1 MRQLH
6 KRITTGGLSSFL
18 IFLLLNL
25 SACNSQKSE
34 IEFALKEAGKNRGE
48 LEAVLSHYTRLNDT
62 LKLKAAQY
70 LIQYMPH
77 HYSYGVDIRD
87 YYHAIDSVVA
97 LSDNKLEQEKHI
109 KLLRLRFENR
119 YRKYRD
125 IEVITADFLIQSID
139 AAFKQWQQGK
149 WAAHLNFD
157 EFCEYLLPYKCF
169 EGQPLEDWRS
179 AYYDLCKGDIDKAY
193 LCDDYEQSSFFAAT
207 EVNRQMKEAT
217 PQSFGLLTTLPIY
230 DPGIIIKLPF
240 AYCSTYCQGCVLTMR
255 SKGIPVAY
263 DFTPHWSNRSNGHS
277 WNTVYTSRFGNLEFA
292 PHETDPGSVHYP
304 YLKMPK
310 IFRSVYKPNEE
321 YLEIASRKYIPPEI
335 RNIFIRDVTAE
346 YMPTLDVQINLKQAL
361 PNDQYP
367 FIAVYGGEDWQPV
380 YWGKMSGRNVT
391 FERMGL
397 NTYYMAF
404 AYDTKGDRFPI
415 CKPFEVTLSKQ
426 IQFME
431 LDTSSFRT
439 IRLTRKFPQGDNIFS
454 IHEQIAGGLFEAADN
469 QNFLHAKKMQ
479 ELPQW
484 NLTNGSFSLSTEK
497 AYRYWRFKSSD
508 TNHCDMAEVYFYDLR
523 DSIIRGNVMDY
534 GNVQPNEKWRAD
546 NISDRDQ
553 LTNFRAKG
561 ELSWVGFD
569 FGKPVNISRISYI
582 RRGDGNSIQPGL
594 SYSLYYWNTDQWLCI
609 GTKTARD
616 VFVEFEHAPRKAL
629 FAIKCSQGEEQ
640 RVFTCDENNKICWY

>member
-6 KRITTGGLSSFL
+6 KRITTGGLFSFL
-18 IFLLLNL
+18 IILLLNL

-48 LEAVLSHYTRLNDT
+48 LEAVLSHYKRLNDT

-70 LIQYMPH
+70 LIQYMPYH
-77 HYSYGVDIRD
+77 FSYGTNIRD

-97 LSDNKLEQEKHI
+97 LSDDKLEQEKYI
-109 KLLRLRFENR
+109 KLLQLRFENK

-125 IEVITADFLIQSID
+125 IEIITADFLIQSID

-179 AYYDLCKGDIDKAY
+179 AYYDICKGDIDMAY

-207 EVNRQMKEAT
+207 EVNRRMKEAT
-217 PQSFGLLTTLPIY
+217 PQSFGRLTTLPIY
-230 DPGIIIKLPF
+230 DPGIILKLPF

-321 YLEIASRKYIPPEI
+321 YMEIASRKYIPPEI

-361 PNDQYP
+361 PSKQYP
-367 FIAVYGGEDWQPV
+367 FIAVYDGEDWEPV
-380 YWGKMSGRNVT
+380 YWGKMSGRNV
-391 FERMGL
+391 R
-397 NTYYMAF
+397 
-404 AYDTKGDRFPI
+404 
-415 CKPFEVTLSKQ
+415 
-426 IQFME
+426 
-431 LDTSSFRT
+431 
-439 IRLTRKFPQGDNIFS
+439 
-454 IHEQIAGGLFEAADN
+454 
-469 QNFLHAKKMQ
+469 
-479 ELPQW
+479 
-484 NLTNGSFSLSTEK
+484 
-497 AYRYWRFKSSD
+497 
-508 TNHCDMAEVYFYDLR
+508 
-523 DSIIRGNVMDY
+523 
-534 GNVQPNEKWRAD
+534 
-546 NISDRDQ
+546 
-553 LTNFRAKG
+553 
-561 ELSWVGFD
+561 
-569 FGKPVNISRISYI
+569 
-582 RRGDGNSIQPGL
+582 
-594 SYSLYYWNTDQWLCI
+594 
-609 GTKTARD
+609 
-616 VFVEFEHAPRKAL
+616 
-629 FAIKCSQGEEQ
+629 
-640 RVFTCDENNKICWY
+640 

>member
-508 TNHCDMAEVYFYDLR
+508 TNHCDMAELYFYDLR
-523 DSIIRGNVMDY
+523 DSIIRGNMMDY
-534 GNVQPNEKWRAD
+534 QMKN
-546 NISDRDQ
+546 
-553 LTNFRAKG
+553 G
-561 ELSWVGFD
+561 EQTIF
-569 FGKPVNISRISYI
+569 PMEIN
-582 RRGDGNSIQPGL
+582 
-594 SYSLYYWNTDQWLCI
+594 
-609 GTKTARD
+609 
-616 VFVEFEHAPRKAL
+616 
-629 FAIKCSQGEEQ
+629 
-640 RVFTCDENNKICWY
+640 

>member
-1 MRQLH
+1 M
-6 KRITTGGLSSFL
+6 KRKFTTGLNILVAVFL
-18 IFLLLNL
+18 I
-25 SACNSQKSE
+25 ACNSQKSE

-62 LKLKAAQY
+62 FKLKAAQY
-70 LIQYMPH
+70 LIQYMPYH
-77 HYSYGVDIRD
+77 SSYGTDIRD

-97 LSDNKLEQEKHI
+97 LSDDKLEQEKHI
-109 KLLRLRFENR
+109 KLLQPRFEKR

-125 IEVITADFLIQSID
+125 IETISANFLIQSID

-179 AYYDLCKGDIDKAY
+179 AYYDICKGDIDKAY

-207 EVNRQMKEAT
+207 EVNRQMQEVT
-217 PQSFGLLTTLPIY
+217 PQSFGLLTTLPIF
-230 DPGIIIKLPF
+230 DPSIILKLPF

-321 YLEIASRKYIPPEI
+321 YLEIASRKYIPSEI
-335 RNIFIRDVTAE
+335 RNLFIRDVTAE
-346 YMPTLDVQINLKQAL
+346 YMPILDVQINLKQAL
-361 PNDQYP
+361 SNKQYP
-367 FIAVYGGEDWQPV
+367 FIAVYDGEDWRPV
-380 YWGKMSGRNVT
+380 YWGKMSGKNVT

-397 NTYYMAF
+397 GTYYMAF
-404 AYDTKGDRFPI
+404 AYDTNGKRLPI

-439 IRLTRKFPQGDNIFS
+439 IKLIRKFPQGDHIFT
-454 IHEQIAGGLFEAADN
+454 IREQISRGIFEAADN
-469 QNFLHAKKMQ
+469 RDFHHAKKMQ

-484 NLTNGSFSLSTEK
+484 NLTNGSFSLPTEK
-497 AYRYWRFKSSD
+497 AYRYWRFRSSD
-508 TNHCDMAEVYFYDLR
+508 ANRCDMAEVYFYDLR

-534 GNVQPNEKWRAD
+534 GGVQPDKEWKVD
-546 NISDRDQ
+546 YISDEDQ
-553 LTNFRAKG
+553 LTNFSAKE
-561 ELSWVGFD
+561 ELSWAGFD

-594 SYSLYYWNTDQWLCI
+594 TYSLYYWDTDRWLCI
-609 GTKTARD
+609 GTKTATD

-629 FAIKCSQGEEQ
+629 FAIKCSQGNEQ
-640 RVFTCDENNKICWY
+640 RIFTCDENNKICWY